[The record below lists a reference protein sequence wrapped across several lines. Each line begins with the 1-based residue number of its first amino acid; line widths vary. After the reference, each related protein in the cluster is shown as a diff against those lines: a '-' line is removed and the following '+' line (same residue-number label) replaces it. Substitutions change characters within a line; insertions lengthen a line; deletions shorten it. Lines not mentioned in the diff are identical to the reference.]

1 MDSRYLMRTVH
12 SFLAA
17 ALLALSAFALACSGD
32 DDQPQA
38 QQPQAQQ
45 VQQAQ
50 AQQAQQTQPA
60 AALAEQ
66 ATQQQAEQTA
76 VVQQQDGA
84 EQAEHASSSSDPLLD
99 EAFAAFTA
107 WSEGME
113 SMTLDFETDFS
124 IDGSTAQMSGSIAAD
139 LEPLT
144 ILATVDATE
153 MLLMASAGEDV
164 VDSVGDFMPMTI
176 LTTADGM
183 FLSLPALDGWV
194 DLTNEAG
201 GIEGIAGMLGGDPN
215 ELIDPAQIGMAFGCV
230 ESVGGSVTLGSQ
242 AGESAWIVDCMIDL
256 DAINEASAAA
266 LQAQGFS
273 LTDFD
278 LAEDGIES
286 MHLRLAI
293 SQASGA
299 PLLIE
304 TRMTMSDPLALL
316 DDESDQQAA
325 AESYIATTTY
335 LISWNEPIDFPAPE
349 PIVDGSM
356 LDLFAGDDAFEDTAS
371 LNGSDASDPA
381 LSSAAGL
388 LDQTVAWAIALD
400 EMHLRFSAQ
409 AVIDGEVVRASGN
422 LRGSQRQGMFET
434 DVTIDDGSTLR
445 LHWNRD
451 GIWSSDADVNGEPVW
466 TSSTS
471 SLLGFDGISVDEYL
485 AEPDRLNLRSLYVF
499 RDSASVTSTQSGAAA
514 MVHELGFE
522 GADLMYGDWGFD
534 LIADLLKSEADIFLA
549 DSVVVER
556 VDSYSVVITLQG
568 DDAEFVSRVTE
579 AELMTSAGRVELSAR
594 VELIESGPI
603 EFSSPAN

>member
-1 MDSRYLMRTVH
+1 MRTVH

-107 WSEGME
+107 WSEGLE

-183 FLSLPALDGWV
+183 FLSLPALDGWI

-215 ELIDPAQIGMAFGCV
+215 ELIDPDQIGMAFGCV
-230 ESVGGSVTLGSQ
+230 EAAGGSVTFGSQ

-256 DAINEASAAA
+256 DTINEASAAA
-266 LQAQGFS
+266 LQEQGLD
-273 LTDFD
+273 LT
-278 LAEDGIES
+278 EGGIES

-388 LDQTVAWAIALD
+388 LDQTVAWAMALD

-451 GIWSSDADVNGEPVW
+451 GIWSGDADVNGEPVW
-466 TSSTS
+466 TLSTP
-471 SLLGFDGISVDEYL
+471 SLLGFGGISVDEYL
-485 AEPDRLNLRSLYVF
+485 AEPDRLNLRSLYAL
-499 RDSASVTSTQSGAAA
+499 RDIASVTSTQSGGAA

-522 GADLMYGDWGFD
+522 GADLMYGDWRFD
-534 LIADLLKSEADIFLA
+534 LIADLLKSEAAIFLA

-568 DDAEFVSRVTE
+568 DDGEFVSRATE
-579 AELMTSAGRVELSAR
+579 AEFMTSAGRVELSAR
-594 VELIESGPI
+594 VELIEGGPLV
-603 EFSSPAN
+603 FSSPAN

>member
-1 MDSRYLMRTVH
+1 MRTVH

-45 VQQAQ
+45 VQQDQAQQDQ
-50 AQQAQQTQPA
+50 AQQAA
-60 AALAEQ
+60 DLAEQ

-99 EAFAAFTA
+99 EAYAAFTA
-107 WSEGME
+107 WSEGLE
-113 SMTLDFETDFS
+113 SMTFDFETDFS
-124 IDGSTAQMSGSIAAD
+124 VDGSTAQMSGSIAAD

-153 MLLMASAGEDV
+153 MLLMASAGEDA

-215 ELIDPAQIGMAFGCV
+215 ELIDPDQIGMAFGCV
-230 ESVGGSVTLGSQ
+230 EAVGGSVTLGSQ

-256 DAINEASAAA
+256 DAINEASASA
-266 LQAQGFS
+266 LQEQGLDLPD
-273 LTDFD
+273 LT
-278 LAEDGIES
+278 EGGIES
-286 MHLRLAI
+286 TRLRLAI

-335 LISWNEPIDFPAPE
+335 LISWNEPIDFPTPE

-388 LDQTVAWAIALD
+388 LDQTVAWAMTLD

-422 LRGSQRQGMFET
+422 LRRSQRQGMFET
-434 DVTIDDGSTLR
+434 DVTLDDGSTLR

-466 TSSTS
+466 TPSMP